1 MYNNGVQAYRTTNV
15 ITADPKRLVIM
26 CYEGA
31 IENLKIGKEK
41 LLRDDY
47 EGKCDALVKAQDII
61 NELLCSLDFEKG
73 GSLADNLHSLYNYML
88 RRIMQGSVNK
98 DVHALTEI
106 IDMLNELLSAWLE
119 VYSKQDRVVQPTSA
133 GFDENRRQQGLGYMS
148 V

>member
-88 RRIMQGSVNK
+88 RRIMQGSINK